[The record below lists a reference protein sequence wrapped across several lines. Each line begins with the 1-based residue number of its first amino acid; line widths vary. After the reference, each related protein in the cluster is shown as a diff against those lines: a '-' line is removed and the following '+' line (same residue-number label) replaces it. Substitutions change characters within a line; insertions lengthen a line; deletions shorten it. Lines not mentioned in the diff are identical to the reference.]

1 MARARAGG
9 GAGRRGAGTAGGRGG
24 DGAGAAEVN
33 RGGGKGEGGELTR
46 TGSPPH
52 PPPRFR
58 PSCGLPGSP
67 LSDPPV
73 SLGASPGLLLPHP
86 LSALTAAPP
95 AARNDPPAALGAP
108 SAPRDPRLPQASPL
122 LENPGYLRRPPS
134 LP

>member
-52 PPPRFR
+52 PPP
-58 PSCGLPGSP
+58 GSA
-67 LSDPPV
+67 PPV
-73 SLGASPGLLLPHP
+73 ASPVL
-86 LSALTAAPP
+86 LSATLRYPSVPAPASSFLTPCQP
-95 AARNDPPAALGAP
+95 
-108 SAPRDPRLPQASPL
+108 
-122 LENPGYLRRPPS
+122 
-134 LP
+134 